1 MSTPDDHS
9 NEAREES
16 LPAEQPYPSSARAWS
31 VVGVLMIIYVFSF
44 IDRTILNLLV
54 TPIKADL
61 QISDTQ
67 MSLLMGF
74 SFALFYTIFGLP
86 IGRLADRMNRKG
98 IIAVGLLVWTA
109 ATGGCGLVKH
119 YWQFLF
125 LRVGVGVGEAAL
137 SPSAYSLITD
147 LFPKEKLARALSV
160 YSMGIF
166 IGAGIAVGVGGG
178 VAEWAARR
186 GPVDL
191 GPLGTI
197 FPWQLA
203 FIVIGVVGL
212 APLGLL
218 LLIREPVR
226 RGARMIRTAQGKQ
239 KVASVPVREVAAYLL
254 ANWKTFFCHHLGFAL
269 LAFSSYG
276 VGAWGAEF
284 MRRSHGWGAGQ
295 IGFYFMLHVIGAGCL
310 GIVTG
315 GVICDWLAKRGRTD
329 APMIVGLLA
338 SALWI
343 PTGIMY
349 PLVSNG
355 WMAWGFMVPTYFFT
369 AFATG
374 VAAAAI
380 QQIVPNAMRGQA
392 SAIYLFFVNLIG
404 LGLGPTGVALITD
417 YVFKDESMLNYSIL
431 IVGVGCHTVAITLFL
446 LGMKPFRESVQRLK
460 EWEAKNL

>member
-1 MSTPDDHS
+1 MSTPDQGS
-9 NEAREES
+9 EEGRETS
-16 LPAEQPYPSSARAWS
+16 LRAEIPYPSSARAWF
-31 VVGVLMIIYVFSF
+31 VVGILMIIYVFSF

-61 QISDTQ
+61 NISDTQ

-86 IGRLADRMNRKG
+86 IGRLADSVNRKG
-98 IIAVGLLVWTA
+98 IIAVGLLIWTA
-109 ATGGCGLVKH
+109 ATGGCGLVRH
-119 YWQFLF
+119 YWQFLL
-125 LRVGVGVGEAAL
+125 LRVGVGVGEATL
-137 SPSAYSLITD
+137 SPSAYSLIAD
-147 LFPKEKLARALSV
+147 SFPREKLGRALSV

-166 IGAGIAVGVGGG
+166 IGSGLAVGVGGG
-178 VAEWAARR
+178 VASWAATR
-186 GPVDL
+186 GPMDL

-197 FPWQLA
+197 FPWQLT

-226 RGARMIRTAQGKQ
+226 RGVRMIKTSDGKE
-239 KVASVPVREVAAYLL
+239 KVASVPLREVFVYIL
-254 ANWKTFFCHHLGFAL
+254 ANWKTFFCHHMGFAI

-276 VGAWGAEF
+276 VGGWGAAF
-284 MRRSHGWGAGQ
+284 MERSHGWEPGR
-295 IGFYFMLHVIGAGCL
+295 IGLFFMIHVIGSGCL

-338 SALWI
+338 AALWI
-343 PTGIMY
+343 PTGVMY
-349 PLVSNG
+349 PIVSNG
-355 WMAWGFMVPTYFFT
+355 WVAWGFMVPTYFFT
-369 AFATG
+369 AFAIG

-392 SAIYLFFVNLIG
+392 SAVYLFFVNLIG
-404 LGLGPTGVALITD
+404 LGLGPTGVALVTD
-417 YVFKDESMLNYSIL
+417 YVFQDESMLRYSIL
-431 IVGVGCHTVAITLFL
+431 IVGVGCHSIAVPLFL
-446 LGMKPFRESVQRLK
+446 FGMKPFRESVQHLK
-460 EWEAKNL
+460 DWEANNL

>member
-1 MSTPDDHS
+1 M
-9 NEAREES
+9 
-16 LPAEQPYPSSARAWS
+16 
-31 VVGVLMIIYVFSF
+31 VIYVFSF

-61 QISDTQ
+61 NISDKQISY
-67 MSLLMGF
+67 LMGF

-86 IGRLADRMNRKG
+86 IGRLADRINRKG
-98 IIAVGLLVWTA
+98 IIAVGLLIWTA

-119 YWQFLF
+119 YWQFLI

-147 LFPKEKLARALSV
+147 SFPKGKLARALSV

-178 VAEWAARR
+178 VAEWAERR

-191 GPLGTI
+191 GPLGSV
-197 FPWQLA
+197 FPWQIA

-212 APLGLL
+212 APLLLL
-218 LLIREPVR
+218 LLIREPAR
-226 RGARMIRTAQGKQ
+226 RGVRMIKSADGKEQ
-239 KVASVPVREVAAYLL
+239 VASVPIPEVAAYIF
-254 ANWKTFFCHHLGFAL
+254 ANRKTFLCHHLGFSI

-284 MRRSHGWGAGQ
+284 MRRTHGWGPGQ
-295 IGFYFMLHVIGAGCL
+295 IGFYFMIHVIGAGCL
-310 GIVTG
+310 GIMTG

-349 PLVSNG
+349 PIVSNG
-355 WMAWGFMVPTYFFT
+355 WLAWGFMIPTYFFT

-392 SAIYLFFVNLIG
+392 SASYLFFVNLIG
-404 LGLGPTGVALITD
+404 LGLGPTGVAIITD
-417 YVFKDESMLNYSIL
+417 DVFKDESMLRYSIL
-431 IVGVGCHTVAITLFL
+431 IVGIGCHTVAIFLFL
-446 LGMKPFRESVQRLK
+446 LGMKPFRQSVQYLK
-460 EWEAKNL
+460 EWEEKNL